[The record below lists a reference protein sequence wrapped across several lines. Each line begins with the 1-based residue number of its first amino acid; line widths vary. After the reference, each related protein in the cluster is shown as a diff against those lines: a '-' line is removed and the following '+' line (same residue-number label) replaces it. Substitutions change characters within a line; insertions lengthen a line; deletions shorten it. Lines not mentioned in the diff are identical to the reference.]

1 MTLLRD
7 LLEYTLAHRQIL
19 AILGLTIG
27 TAGLL
32 SLIVFKSRIIIQN
45 RPGSKTAWVLLI
57 EMAVYNI
64 VLGTLHGL
72 SLYGVDTTIA
82 FGLAGWLFFFAA
94 LATIVALLINM
105 SRGSGRG

>member
-1 MTLLRD
+1 MTLLGD
-7 LLEYTLAHRQIL
+7 LLAQRQIS

-27 TAGLL
+27 TALL
-32 SLIVFKSRIIIQN
+32 LFLIVFRSRIIIQN

-57 EMAVYNI
+57 EMAIYDI
-64 VLGTLHGL
+64 VLGALHEL

-82 FGLAGWLFFFAA
+82 FGLAGWLFIFAA

-105 SRGSGRG
+105 SRGPGRG

>member
-7 LLEYTLAHRQIL
+7 LLAQRQIS

-27 TAGLL
+27 TAALL
-32 SLIVFKSRIIIQN
+32 FLILFRSRIIVQN

-57 EMAVYNI
+57 EMAIYNI
-64 VLGTLHGL
+64 VLGALHGL

-82 FGLAGWLFFFAA
+82 FGFAA
-94 LATIVALLINM
+94 LLFISAMSATIIVYLINIL
-105 SRGSGRG
+105 RGSRRS

>member
-1 MTLLRD
+1 MTLLGD
-7 LLEYTLAHRQIL
+7 LLAQRQIM

-27 TAGLL
+27 TALL
-32 SLIVFKSRIIIQN
+32 IFLILFRSRIIIQN

-64 VLGTLHGL
+64 VLGALHGL

-82 FGLAGWLFFFAA
+82 FGLAGWLFIFAA
-94 LATIVALLINM
+94 SATIILYLINV
-105 SRGSGRG
+105 SRVSRRG